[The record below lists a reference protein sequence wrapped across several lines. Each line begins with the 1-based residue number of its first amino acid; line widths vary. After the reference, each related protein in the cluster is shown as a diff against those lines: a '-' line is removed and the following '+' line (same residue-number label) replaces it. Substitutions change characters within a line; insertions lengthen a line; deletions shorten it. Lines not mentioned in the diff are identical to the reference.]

1 MGLWLFSLRVGNYL
15 GTFNTDTVAE
25 IPTGWSLEITETLI
39 NSPHTGLS
47 YQVIEICNTCKITGN
62 A

>member
-1 MGLWLFSLRVGNYL
+1 MGLWLFSLRVGKYL

-25 IPTGWSLEITETLI
+25 IPAGWSLEITETRI

-47 YQVIEICNTCKITGN
+47 Y
-62 A
+62 